1 MIDDITVAIPRQSP
15 EVEVSGEENL
25 KSSILST
32 EEVDPPQNAKYEE
45 SPLEFSEGEF
55 WMWEGKENEGWK
67 VEALKLA
74 SEVSGNNLNFIR
86 KITGEN
92 GGMDHTLQSRVV
104 KNGIREDSWGYCQIH
119 RQWHSAIVDDP
130 RFFTDKRWQME
141 NCFRLWSGGTKFY
154 APKTPANQFYLTN
167 EL

>member
-1 MIDDITVAIPRQSP
+1 
-15 EVEVSGEENL
+15 
-25 KSSILST
+25 
-32 EEVDPPQNAKYEE
+32 
-45 SPLEFSEGEF
+45 
-55 WMWEGKENEGWK
+55 MWKGRENEAWK

-74 SEVSGNNLNFIR
+74 SEVSNNNLSFIQ

-92 GGMDHTLQSRVV
+92 GGMDFKLQSRVRKKIYV
-104 KNGIREDSWGYCQIH
+104 LCVDMPSAFDCLPPDDPGYRIDSKGFYYGPREDSWGYCQIH

-141 NCFRLWSGGTKFY
+141 QCYRLWSGGTKFY
-154 APKTPANQFYLTN
+154 APPTPASQFYLTS

>member
-1 MIDDITVAIPRQSP
+1 LANPPAIIVEEVVVDYPVALPEKIVEEAFQSP
-15 EVEVSGEENL
+15 IE
-25 KSSILST
+25 
-32 EEVDPPQNAKYEE
+32 
-45 SPLEFSEGEF
+45 LEKF
-55 WMWEGKENEGWK
+55 WQWKGRENEGWK

-74 SEVSGNNLNFIR
+74 SEVSGNNLDFIR

-154 APKTPANQFYLTN
+154 APKTPASEFYLKDIH
-167 EL
+167 EI